1 LIDLNQQLLVTLGV
15 SHSSLDELC
24 CVTSKYGLHSKLT
37 GAGGGGC
44 AFTLVTPGNIK
55 GTESRSFI
63 TFSFAM
69 ISLPD
74 SSEKSVSDV
83 IHDLTN
89 LGFEVWDTCLGDEGV
104 TLQIS

>member
-1 LIDLNQQLLVTLGV
+1 
-15 SHSSLDELC
+15 
-24 CVTSKYGLHSKLT
+24 
-37 GAGGGGC
+37 
-44 AFTLVTPGNIK
+44 
-55 GTESRSFI
+55 
-63 TFSFAM
+63 M

-104 TLQIS
+104 TLQILRQQGESSFIIVQNKRKLYKDEHFISKLMHLCRQKYFMQSAHYS